1 MVDLTH
7 FRGYKMEGNI
17 GVIGMA
23 VMGSN
28 LALNIESKGYTV
40 SVYNRTAKRTEEFVR
55 NRAQGKKIIPTY
67 TLSDFVESL
76 EKPRK
81 IILMVK
87 AGEPTD
93 KMIDAL
99 IPLLSEGDIIID
111 GGNAHFKDTERRIE
125 KVHKYGLK
133 YLGMGISGGE
143 SGALHGPSMMA
154 GGDKEAYDEVKEIL
168 EKIAAKTEDG
178 PCVAYLGRGS
188 AGHFVKMTHNG
199 IEYAIMQAISE
210 IYDILKEGLSMKI
223 PEIQKIFKEWN
234 KGKLNSYLIEITGN
248 LLGVKDRDTGH
259 YMVEIILDKAK
270 SKGTGKW
277 TTQAALDL
285 GVPTPSIG
293 EAVFARIL
301 SAYKDERVK
310 ISRLINT
317 EKTNLSTVD
326 GTEFMDILEDGL
338 YTSILIIYA
347 QGLHLLYVAS
357 KEYEYGLDL
366 SEVCRIWKGGCIIR
380 AKLLNDLK
388 EIYLENKGLSHLF
401 LSEKFVNLLKDGI
414 PSLREIV
421 LRAKEVEIPL
431 PVISSTLD
439 YLDGMKRER
448 LPANIIQA
456 QRDYFGA
463 HTFER
468 RDREGVFHVE
478 WEKEAEDSDS

>member
-1 MVDLTH
+1 MDA
-7 FRGYKMEGNI
+7 KI
-17 GVIGMA
+17 GIIGMA

-28 LALNIESKGYTV
+28 LALNIESRGYTV
-40 SVYNRTAKRTEEFVR
+40 AVYNRTAKRTEDFVR
-55 NRAQGKKIIPTY
+55 ERAQGRKIIPTY
-67 TLSDFVESL
+67 SLSDFVEAL
-76 EKPRK
+76 ERPRK

-111 GGNAHFKDTERRIE
+111 GGNAHYMDTERRIK
-125 KVHKYGLK
+125 KVHEYGLR
-133 YLGMGISGGE
+133 YIGMGISGGE

-154 GGDKEAYDEVKEIL
+154 GGDEDAYREVEEIL
-168 EKIAAKTEDG
+168 QKAAAKTDDG

-199 IEYAIMQAISE
+199 IEYAVMESIAE
-210 IYDILKEGLSMKI
+210 VYDIMKEGLSMEI
-223 PEIQKIFKEWN
+223 PEIRKAFKEWN
-234 KGKLNSYLIEITGN
+234 KGRLSSYLIEITGN
-248 LLGVKDRDTGH
+248 LLGVKDRETGH

-285 GVPTPSIG
+285 GVPVPSIG
-293 EAVFARIL
+293 EAVFTRIL
-301 SAYKDERVK
+301 SAYKDERVL
-310 ISRLINT
+310 ISRLIKG
-317 EKTNLSTVD
+317 ERQGISAVD
-326 GTEFMDILEDGL
+326 GTEFLDILEAAL
-338 YTSILIIYA
+338 YTGILIIYA
-347 QGLHLLYVAS
+347 QGLHLLHVAS
-357 KEYEYGLDL
+357 KEYEYGLNL
-366 SEVCRIWKGGCIIR
+366 SEICRIWKGGCIIR
-380 AKLLNDLK
+380 AKILNDLK
-388 EIYLENKGLSHLF
+388 EIYLEKKDLPHLF
-401 LSEKFVNLLKDGI
+401 LSEKFVNMMKDGI
-414 PSLREIV
+414 PSLRETV

-431 PVISSTLD
+431 SVLSSTLD
-439 YLDGMKRER
+439 YLDAMKREK

>member
-1 MVDLTH
+1 MDA
-7 FRGYKMEGNI
+7 NI

-28 LALNIESKGYTV
+28 LALNIESRGYTV
-40 SVYNRTAKRTEEFVR
+40 AVYNRTAKRTEDFVRERGQGRKIVPTYSLSEFVE
-55 NRAQGKKIIPTY
+55 A
-67 TLSDFVESL
+67 L
-76 EKPRK
+76 ERPRK

-93 KMIDAL
+93 KMIEAL
-99 IPLLSEGDIIID
+99 LPLLDKGDIIID
-111 GGNAHFKDTERRIE
+111 GGNAHYMDTERRIK
-125 KVHKYGLK
+125 KVHEYGLR
-133 YLGMGISGGE
+133 YIGMGISGGE
-143 SGALHGPSMMA
+143 SGALHGPSLMA
-154 GGDKEAYDEVKEIL
+154 GGDEDAYHEVEEIL
-168 EKIAAKTEDG
+168 LKIAAKTDDG

-199 IEYAIMQAISE
+199 IEYAIMEAIAE
-210 IYDILKEGLSMKI
+210 IYDIMKEGLKMEI
-223 PEIQKIFKEWN
+223 PEIQKIFREWN
-234 KGKLNSYLIEITGN
+234 KGRLNSYLVEITGN
-248 LLGVKDRDTGH
+248 LLGVKDRETGH
-259 YMVEIILDKAK
+259 YMIEVILDKAK

-301 SAYKDERVK
+301 SAYKDERVNVSRMLGTK
-310 ISRLINT
+310 QMGISA
-317 EKTNLSTVD
+317 VD
-326 GTEFMDILEDGL
+326 GTEFLDILEAGL
-338 YTSILIIYA
+338 FTAMLIIYA

-357 KEYEYGLDL
+357 AEYEYGLNL

-380 AKLLNDLK
+380 ARILNDLK
-388 EIYLENKGLSHLF
+388 EIYLEEKALSHLF
-401 LSEKFVNLLKDGI
+401 LSKRFIQMIGDGI
-414 PSLREIV
+414 PSLRETI
-421 LRAKEVEIPL
+421 LRAKEAEIPL
-431 PVISSTLD
+431 PVISSALN
-439 YLDGMKRER
+439 YLDGMKREK